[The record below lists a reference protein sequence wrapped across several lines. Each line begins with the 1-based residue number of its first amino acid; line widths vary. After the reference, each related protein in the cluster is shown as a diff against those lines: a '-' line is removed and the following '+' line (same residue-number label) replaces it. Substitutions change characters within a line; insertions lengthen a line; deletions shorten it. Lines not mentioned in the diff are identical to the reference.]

1 MHVLRGE
8 TETKACSSVYWLV
21 FTFKRIYSYMYAES
35 QSQWTVLLV
44 MRVFVVSIVSLLIAY
59 SPCTV
64 ASLYGEQAPDQWQLF
79 DVDDVYKMSGAWG
92 KG

>member
-21 FTFKRIYSYMYAES
+21 FTFKRIYSYMYPES

-44 MRVFVVSIVSLLIAY
+44 MRVFQVSIVSLLIAY
-59 SPCTV
+59 SH
-64 ASLYGEQAPDQWQLF
+64 AQLR
-79 DVDDVYKMSGAWG
+79 VCMESKLQIN
-92 KG
+92 

>member
-1 MHVLRGE
+1 
-8 TETKACSSVYWLV
+8 
-21 FTFKRIYSYMYAES
+21 MYAES
-35 QSQWTVLLV
+35 RSQWTVLLV

-64 ASLYGEQAPDQWQLF
+64 ASLYGEQAPAQWQLF
-79 DVDDVYKMSGAWG
+79 DVDDVYKMSSAWG

>member
-1 MHVLRGE
+1 
-8 TETKACSSVYWLV
+8 
-21 FTFKRIYSYMYAES
+21 MYAES

-64 ASLYGEQAPDQWQLF
+64 ASLESKLQINGSYLMLMM
-79 DVDDVYKMSGAWG
+79 YTK
-92 KG
+92 